1 MKRRKPSESTPAG
14 VPHLQEVGYTISFEN
29 VVVTEAKLDKLK
41 KEQEEAVK
49 GMAKYGRFKAWLH
62 YANLQSWQR
71 QGHHFRYLSGVNAEF
86 CTCGLVLH
94 ENGTSDQEIAVVIS
108 KTVQDKL
115 DGLNLEQIQMV
126 RGHVGLPDLEGET
139 VALIID
145 FIYREDLND
154 YLWTVI
160 CQQCGEYQVEVR
172 DMDAKSFV
180 KTHNTICGPV
190 IFEKKGR

>member
-1 MKRRKPSESTPAG
+1 MKRRKRSESTPAG

-71 QGHHFRYLSGVNAEF
+71 QGHHFHYLSGDNADH

-94 ENGTSDQEIAVVIS
+94 ENGSSDEEIAVVIS
-108 KTVQDKL
+108 KSVQDKL
-115 DGLNLEQIQMV
+115 EGLNLEQIQMV
-126 RGHVGLPDLEGET
+126 RGHVGLPSLKGET
-139 VALIID
+139 VALIVD
-145 FIYREDLND
+145 YIYREELDY
-154 YLWTVI
+154 YLWTAI
-160 CQQCGEYQVEVR
+160 CQQCGEYVVGVR
-172 DMDAKSFV
+172 DTEADSFV
-180 KTHNTICGPV
+180 KSHNSICGPV